1 MIAPNSEL
9 ANIYTFTSTFNS
21 KLFQIDKT
29 LANVAMD
36 IDSDITRKRSI
47 FSGSKSSRSTSI
59 VLKASSIPYYKRM
72 EINNDLPNEKF
83 VNPIDSSQLSYKDD
97 NGAGN
102 LVRKVTDIGLIR
114 NQQHVQCEDTAPK
127 NTFTT

>member
-1 MIAPNSEL
+1 MVASNSEL
-9 ANIYTFTSTFNS
+9 GNIHTFTSTFNS
-21 KLFQIDKT
+21 KLSQIDRT

-36 IDSDITRKRSI
+36 IDIDITRERSI
-47 FSGSKSSRSTSI
+47 FSGSKSFRSTSI
-59 VLKASSIPYYKRM
+59 VLKASSMPYYKRM
-72 EINNDLPNEKF
+72 EINNDLPDEKF

-114 NQQHVQCEDTAPK
+114 N
-127 NTFTT
+127 